1 MLKKHEDAYALSRQL
16 ERELTASQA
25 EVAELNSLMV
35 GWKQRATMSETDLE
49 ASQAEVERL
58 RDVAYDAITIQDYSD
73 KRAEI
78 AEAEVEELANK
89 YFDMEAACDD
99 HMAEVERLKIQNLE
113 IRKALGDAIWEC
125 CKDRNKRTDKEIQKL
140 REAYAKSVERDDFLT
155 QENAKLKADLKR
167 AVYIADWYI
176 YRYDD
181 PLASREEH
189 NKQESLVL
197 EIAAIKGQIK

>member
-1 MLKKHEDAYALSRQL
+1 MNQPTDTPRTNEAKSYWDSAEREWCVSLQFARQL
-16 ERELTASQA
+16 EREI
-25 EVAELNSLMV
+25 N
-35 GWKQRATMSETDLE
+35 
-49 ASQAEVERL
+49 
-58 RDVAYDAITIQDYSD
+58 
-73 KRAEI
+73 
-78 AEAEVEELANK
+78 
-89 YFDMEAACDD
+89 
-99 HMAEVERLKIQNLE
+99 E
-113 IRKALGDAIWEC
+113 IRQALGDHGQRTHSELIDLCINAASWKSWREKFRKLDQGVRCEYCDPNGTIWEC
-125 CKDRNKRTDKEIQKL
+125 CKDRNKRTDEEIQKL